1 MTHSSHVSAL
11 GGPDD
16 RLRLARLL
24 FDDLAAELDAALGS
38 ESSGVQRGEDIIA
51 AAANVAREGDLG
63 RAAFGGIDTPEL
75 RRLQQSFRS
84 AGVVF
89 HRAGMSVP
97 APEAFWAAGV
107 DREAIA
113 RSLHADPTLVAVPA
127 PHGLG
132 ERHWTELYRAA
143 ARQSASPLSLSSPLV
158 IAAEVSQAFA
168 ELDRVPKGVRSVTG
182 TGPEAKTVAWTLRLI
197 PAAQTPA
204 RTGVSHAIG
213 PHPTL
218 PEMLMLQL
226 LRLAD
231 GKEPIDR
238 QSITWLHGTFEAARF
253 AARSLFDDAER
264 SVRVNSREVGN
275 QGPHLGVRP
284 PHH

>member
-1 MTHSSHVSAL
+1 MTHSSHAPAT
-11 GGPDD
+11 GGSDD

-24 FDDLAAELDAALGS
+24 FEDLATELDAAIGS
-38 ESSGVQRGEDIIA
+38 DVPGVSSGEAIIA
-51 AAANVAREGDLG
+51 AAAGAAREGDLG
-63 RAAFGGIDTPEL
+63 RAAFEGVDTPEL
-75 RRLQQSFRS
+75 RRLQESFRL
-84 AGVVF
+84 ADIVVQ
-89 HRAGMSVP
+89 RLGLLVP

-107 DREAIA
+107 DRDAIA

-132 ERHWTELYRAA
+132 QKRWTELFRAA
-143 ARQSASPLSLSSPLV
+143 ARQPASPLSLSSPLV
-158 IAAEVSQAFA
+158 IAAEVMQAFG
-168 ELDRVPKGVRSVTG
+168 ELDRAPKGTRSVEG
-182 TGPEAKTVAWTLRLI
+182 TGPDGTAVTWTLRLV

-226 LRLAD
+226 LRLA
-231 GKEPIDR
+231 GGEKPVDR
-238 QSITWLHGTFEAARF
+238 QSITWLQGTFESGRF

-275 QGPHLGVRP
+275 QGPHLGVRH